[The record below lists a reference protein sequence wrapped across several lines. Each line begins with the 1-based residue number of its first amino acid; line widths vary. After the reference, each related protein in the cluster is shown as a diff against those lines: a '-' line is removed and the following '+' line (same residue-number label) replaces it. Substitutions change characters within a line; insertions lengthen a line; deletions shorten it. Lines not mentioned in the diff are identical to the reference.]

1 MAIMTI
7 PALTD
12 TARAFLRTPAP
23 AVVATI
29 GRNGQPV
36 SAATWYLLQ
45 DDDTIL
51 MNIQAGRA
59 RVRHLQ
65 ADPRVALTVL
75 GEDWY
80 QHISIQGRVTEIHDD
95 PDLAEIDRISEH
107 YTGKPYPVR
116 DKQRVSAVVT
126 IDRWFGWHAG

>member
-1 MAIMTI
+1 MANSE
-7 PALTD
+7 LTD
-12 TARAFLRTPAP
+12 SVRTFLRRPAA
-23 AVVATI
+23 AVVATL

-75 GEDWY
+75 GDDWY
-80 QHISIQGRVTEIHDD
+80 QHISIQGTVTDLSTD
-95 PDLAEIDRISEH
+95 PDMSVIDRVAEH

-116 DKQRVSAVVT
+116 DKQRVTAVAR
-126 IDRWFGWHAG
+126 IDSWFGWHVD

>member
-1 MAIMTI
+1 MTSS
-7 PALTD
+7 PLTD
-12 TARAFLRTPAP
+12 NVREFLRRPAA
-23 AVVATI
+23 AVVATL
-29 GRNGQPV
+29 GRHGQPV

-45 DDDTIL
+45 DDDNIL

-59 RVRHLQ
+59 RIRHLQ

-75 GEDWY
+75 GESWY
-80 QHISIQGRVTEIHDD
+80 QHISIQGTVTDIHTD
-95 PDLAEIDRISEH
+95 PDMSVIDRISEH

-116 DKQRVSAVVT
+116 DKERVTVVAR